1 MITLVYIGFI
11 VFTVAAIIAIGTIG
25 TLVEGLRKISNANAE
40 AISKLQDEVFYMKIE
55 IEKLRS
61 ESVSENNYSRAA

>member
-11 VFTVAAIIAIGTIG
+11 IFTVAAIIAIGTIG
-25 TLVEGLRKISNANAE
+25 TLVEGLRKISNANEE